1 MSSTDQTEIAIA
13 ATAAPDLKQDAA
25 AAAAAAAAKNVAQQQ
40 NSKFSSINI
49 NNQFKGKSI
58 EPQQKSVGK

>member
-13 ATAAPDLKQDAA
+13 ATAAPDLKQDA